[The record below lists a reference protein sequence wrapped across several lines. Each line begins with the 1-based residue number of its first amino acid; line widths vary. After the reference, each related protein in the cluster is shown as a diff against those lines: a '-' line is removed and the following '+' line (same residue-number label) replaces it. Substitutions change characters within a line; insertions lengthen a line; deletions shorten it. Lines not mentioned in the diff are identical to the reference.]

1 MIEGSLVRHRQD
13 AQRCVP
19 LSNVFNR
26 AIVGQGIP
34 ADESPGLD
42 ATAHYE
48 PPEAAFAF
56 GTAAAQVAVDPVT
69 GEYEIERFILVHDC
83 GTVVNPMLVEGQVR
97 GALMQGFGAA
107 LSEELRYDDET
118 GQLLNGT
125 MMDYFAPTSADAPP
139 VELLHTEIPSPVTPF
154 GVRGVGEVGTIAPAA
169 AVTNAICDALAE
181 FNVEISALP
190 LTPEAVW
197 RAMHSPQFEQTT
209 S

>member
-1 MIEGSLVRHRQD
+1 SELTLEERSVRHRD
-13 AQRCVP
+13 DLQRSVP
-19 LSNVFNR
+19 LAQIFHR

-34 ADESPGLD
+34 ADEAPGLEV
-42 ATAHYE
+42 TAHFE
-48 PPEAAFAF
+48 PTEAAFAF
-56 GTAAAQVAVDPVT
+56 GAGAAKVLVDPAT
-69 GEYEIERFILVHDC
+69 GEFEIERFVLVHDC

-125 MMDYFAPTSADAPP
+125 MMDYFALTAADAPP
-139 VELLHTEIPSPVTPF
+139 LELLHTEIPSPVTPF

-169 AVTNAICDALAE
+169 SVTNAICDALSE

-190 LTPEAVW
+190 VTPEAVW
-197 RAMHSPQFEQTT
+197 RALRSPQFD
-209 S
+209 